1 VLELPKHF
9 CASDGSS
16 RLGTS
21 KQSFKNFRFKGNQSM
36 ISQFRFYSF
45 ASLLLL
51 VAGGWLW
58 SESTL
63 LQAAP
68 SSNKNSAEPV
78 EPDMHEFMEYVFQP
92 TFKRLKP
99 VMAAAPSDNQAWK
112 AIKADSLILAEGG
125 NLLLIRQPKD
135 DAPDWVKH
143 SVLVLTSAV
152 NCIELPRPRTTR
164 WLASNMRQW
173 FRTAMR
179 VTSSL
184 PVVSIS

>member
-1 VLELPKHF
+1 
-9 CASDGSS
+9 
-16 RLGTS
+16 
-21 KQSFKNFRFKGNQSM
+21 M

-143 SVLVLTSAV
+143 SVLVRDFGGQLYRAAKAKDYTLARKQYEAMVQNCNACHQQFAGGEHILT
-152 NCIELPRPRTTR
+152 P
-164 WLASNMRQW
+164 
-173 FRTAMR
+173 
-179 VTSSL
+179 
-184 PVVSIS
+184 